1 VVVVDAATEVVAVEV
16 HVGTVRVVEAVSGS
30 AEVVPANGPVDEPPQ
45 PPRVRT
51 AAIRIIR
58 RVAM

>member
-1 VVVVDAATEVVAVEV
+1 VVVVDGATVVVGVEV
-16 HVGTVRVVEAVSGS
+16 EVGTVRVVEAPSGS
-30 AEVVPANGPVDEPPQ
+30 TEVVPANGPVDEPPQ

-58 RVAM
+58 RVTM